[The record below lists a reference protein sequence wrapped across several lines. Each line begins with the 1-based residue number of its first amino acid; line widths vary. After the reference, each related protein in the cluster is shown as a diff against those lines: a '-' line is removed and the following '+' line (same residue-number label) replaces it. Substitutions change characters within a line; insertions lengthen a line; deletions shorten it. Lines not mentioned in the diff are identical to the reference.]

1 MMCLEVYIWGT
12 SGCKIHVKR
21 VYMGVN
27 AVINVHRGRYNMWWV
42 HTQIALVVPA
52 HTLPLSPPIDVG
64 EPERTRE
71 RISL

>member
-1 MMCLEVYIWGT
+1 
-12 SGCKIHVKR
+12 
-21 VYMGVN
+21 MGVN